1 MAKSCKGCY
10 YHRPLCA
17 SANRGLKV
25 CHYLLMTD
33 KRRGCEPSEC
43 DKKLILTKAQ
53 AKKKDKEYRLKILK
67 ESIYGRYDF

>member
-1 MAKSCKGCY
+1 
-10 YHRPLCA
+10 
-17 SANRGLKV
+17 
-25 CHYLLMTD
+25 MTD